1 MPKSDERI
9 CSTQENGMSFLLNCL
24 VVLLALA
31 VHGTAIAQT
40 YPSQPVNIITPV
52 GAGGGTDIM
61 SRLLAGKLSERWGQ
75 PVIVQNKIGG
85 RGAIAGQAT
94 ARSKPDGY
102 TIMIAAAGNITI
114 SPYLGDVGFDPDKDL
129 TAVSVL
135 TSAPYVLLINP
146 KVVSAGTI
154 REFIDLARRNP
165 GKFTWGSSTFSSAD
179 HLAGELFQMM
189 SNTQLLH
196 VPYKTGANALVDI
209 VAERVSLGFL
219 TIPTT
224 LPYIKSGQLKAL
236 GVSDRN
242 RSNLLPDVPT
252 IADAGV
258 PGYEILTWYGAWA
271 PGGTPRAIVEKISA
285 DMRTAIMQ
293 DETRQKIIGMGF
305 DPIASAPAE
314 ATRFIKDEATR
325 FAKVIS
331 VTGLREK
338 DKGN

>member
-1 MPKSDERI
+1 
-9 CSTQENGMSFLLNCL
+9 MSLTLKFLAG
-24 VVLLALA
+24 LLALLAHGA
-31 VHGTAIAQT
+31 VGAQAF
-40 YPSQPVNIITPV
+40 PSQPVNIITPV

-61 SRLLAGKLSERWGQ
+61 SRLLANKFTERWGQ
-75 PVIVQNKIGG
+75 PVIVQNRIGG

-94 ARSKPDGY
+94 ARSKADGY

-135 TSAPYVLLINP
+135 SSAPYVLLINP
-146 KVVSAGTI
+146 KVVAANSI
-154 REFIDLARRNP
+154 REFVDLARKNP
-165 GKFTWGSSTFSSAD
+165 GKYTWGSSTFSSAD

-189 SNTQLLH
+189 TNTQLLH

-242 RSNLLPDVPT
+242 RSNLLPDVAT
-252 IADAGV
+252 IAEAGV

-271 PGGTPRAIVEKISA
+271 PGGTPRAIVEKIA
-285 DMRTAIMQ
+285 TDMRTVIMQ

-305 DPIASAPAE
+305 DPIASAPAD
-314 ATRFIKDEATR
+314 ATRFIKDEAAR
-325 FAKVIS
+325 FAKVIAA
-331 VTGLREK
+331 TGLREK